1 MTISPMCEICG
12 YELNGKPSDYA
23 PICSPTTE
31 IPQCN
36 ECVICLL
43 YCSCKRSKEVIQKE
57 IDKVQ
62 DNIDETKNDAQM
74 ALDLITELE
83 TELEG
88 LETELE
94 ND

>member
-1 MTISPMCEICG
+1 MCEICG
-12 YELNGKPSDYA
+12 YELNGKPRDYA

-83 TELEG
+83 TELG
-88 LETELE
+88 RLERDFDSK
-94 ND
+94 N